1 MSGFVVGVKEGR
13 VVEHS
18 LFSYFSDHC
27 TYDFGKLNINLSQTR
42 SDTLHPWEDA
52 HDLVL
57 EQGPELVLGEA
68 GLDVE
73 LDVHVAVLLHLPGH
87 RQHLVLHLN
96 TRSLVYTPQ
105 NMYSTKPS
113 PNHHPTASSW
123 CHSPTSAAPVLK
135 WGHLLKRKKSKIREM
150 ENVSIYYISTHWC
163 RKCGRV
169 WRGFAGAFLSAW
181 CGTPSTQHCRSLNI
195 YWIYSAS
202 IYFFCLP

>member
-27 TYDFGKLNINLSQTR
+27 TYDLGKLNINLSNTM

-52 HDLVL
+52 HDPVL

-96 TRSLVYTPQ
+96 THSLVYTPQ
-105 NMYSTKPS
+105 NICYL
-113 PNHHPTASSW
+113 PNLLRIIIRQQAVDVIHQLLQLQFWNEAISWKGKDQKYQKWKMSLSIIYLPVDVESVEEFGEDLLGRSSLHDVEHHLQTIVD
-123 CHSPTSAAPVLK
+123 H
-135 WGHLLKRKKSKIREM
+135 
-150 ENVSIYYISTHWC
+150 
-163 RKCGRV
+163 
-169 WRGFAGAFLSAW
+169 
-181 CGTPSTQHCRSLNI
+181 
-195 YWIYSAS
+195 
-202 IYFFCLP
+202 